1 MTTHRIIVSVGLAI
15 ALGLLS
21 GAAVSRTESAARS
34 EPPKLVLEGKR
45 ALDIRVCEV
54 EDDGGIMVMDQ
65 PDHFIISG
73 GTLSN
78 MIANGFGVTPDRVRG
93 ISDERDIHIGIELA
107 GELPGEN
114 RVKLMADAAAAFAG
128 CRAALKKEPGDVYT
142 ISFGKT
148 KPLPSA
154 GKGETT
160 AGERLV
166 KASGVTL
173 EGFASSLDGASGLYF
188 VAHTPAK
195 ERGVYDFKVLL
206 PPGVNWTDDAAITAI
221 QDQTGLVVTKSKG
234 EVPYVSVTWQP

>member
-54 EDDGGIMVMDQ
+54 EDDGGIMMMDQ

-93 ISDERDIHIGIELA
+93 ISDEQDIHIGIELA

-154 GKGETT
+154 GKGRQRPASAWSRPPESRSRASHPRWTAPQACTSSPTRPPRNAASTT
-160 AGERLV
+160 SRSCSPR
-166 KASGVTL
+166 ASTGPTMPR
-173 EGFASSLDGASGLYF
+173 S
-188 VAHTPAK
+188 
-195 ERGVYDFKVLL
+195 
-206 PPGVNWTDDAAITAI
+206 PPSRTRPDW
-221 QDQTGLVVTKSKG
+221 S
-234 EVPYVSVTWQP
+234 